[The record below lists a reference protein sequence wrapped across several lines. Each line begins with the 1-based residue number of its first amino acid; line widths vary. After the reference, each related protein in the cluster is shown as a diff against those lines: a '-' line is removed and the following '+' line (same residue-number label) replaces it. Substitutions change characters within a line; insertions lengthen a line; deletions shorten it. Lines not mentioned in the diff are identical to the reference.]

1 MGFPFY
7 LQSRDMHVENI
18 DNYLSIRQ
26 FNRDNPIFK
35 ALRIE
40 NSFHFMQSVANVKN
54 SNLGKAIP
62 IQEKKEI

>member
-1 MGFPFY
+1 
-7 LQSRDMHVENI
+7 MHVENI

-26 FNRDNPIFK
+26 FNIDNPIFK